1 MELELKLLVGL
12 VLGHGLLE
20 RAVRRALPGMYK
32 GRRGEDPSQ
41 WLAFTAL
48 STACICYLAARGTAA
63 WLAAPA
69 AEADAAMASRRLLAF
84 IPASARLAK
93 VRASLEALA
102 ASRPRI
108 HRLSARALARA
119 LSAPCPRNRS
129 CSRTRCTR
137 SSPRCTSAAGSA
149 RR

>member
-84 IPASARLAK
+84 IPAGARLASAR
-93 VRASLEALA
+93 VTRGSRGLA
-102 ASRPRI
+102 AAGP
-108 HRLSARALARA
+108 RLSARALARA
-119 LSAPCPRNRS
+119 LPPWPRNRS